1 MTNKEKYEALVQE
14 KEYGE
19 MTDEEQLF
27 CDEYECD
34 LLMDDI
40 YRLREQGIEDYKISA
55 YLHDLYSNYLINND
69 VYVANQAG
77 ISDDD
82 YSRGLAYLWYEMEE
96 KNPLIK
102 D

>member
-40 YRLREQGIEDYKISA
+40 YRLREQGVEDYKISA
-55 YLHDLYSNYLINND
+55 YLQDLYAEYLVCDD
-69 VYVANQAG
+69 VCIANVAG

-82 YSRGLAYLWYEMEE
+82 YERGHKYRWYEMDE
-96 KNPLIK
+96 KNPLIE

>member
-1 MTNKEKYEALVQE
+1 MTSKEKYEALIQD
-14 KEYGE
+14 KLYGE

-55 YLHDLYSNYLINND
+55 YLRDLYSNYLINNE
-69 VYVANQAG
+69 VYIANQAG
-77 ISDDD
+77 ISDED
-82 YSRGLAYLWYEMEE
+82 YSRGVEYFLYEMEE

>member
-1 MTNKEKYEALVQE
+1 MTSKEKYEALIQD
-14 KEYGE
+14 KLYGE

-40 YRLREQGIEDYKISA
+40 YRLREQGVEDYKISA
-55 YLHDLYSNYLINND
+55 YLRDLYSNYLINNE
-69 VYVANQAG
+69 VYIANQAG
-77 ISDDD
+77 ISDED
-82 YSRGLAYLWYEMEE
+82 YSRGVEYFLYEMEE